1 MENFIVSARK
11 YRPNLFKTVV
21 GQESITKT
29 LQNAIV
35 TNQVAQA
42 FLFCGPRGVGKTTC
56 ARILAKALNCKQ
68 LTPEGEPCNEC
79 ESCIS
84 FDNNASMNI
93 YELDAASNN
102 SVDKMRELVDQ
113 VRIPPQGGKYKVYII
128 DEVHMLTSQAF
139 NAFLK
144 TLEEP
149 PLYAKFI
156 LATTEKH
163 KIIPTILSR
172 CQIFDFRRITVD
184 DIAGHLRYVAESE
197 GVTAEE
203 DALHM
208 IAQKADGGLRDALS
222 IFDQMVSFSGKNL
235 SYADVISN
243 LNILDYDSYFR
254 IVDYIAGS
262 NTKDSL
268 ILLNEIVERGFDP
281 QYFITGLGSHIR
293 NLIMAKYPTTVSL
306 MEVSENVKAKF
317 VSQAKFINSST
328 MIKMLDITNKT
339 DLQYRES
346 NNKRLSVE
354 LAIMKMCQFFD
365 ADESQEVQR
374 AVAQTN
380 IKKQE
385 QNEAKPEIA
394 NVKEVKDIAENRVE
408 EASSPKLE
416 TKQESEREVV
426 EYKTEEAIEE
436 EQKKAELAQ
445 KPESST
451 AEPVSIPKS
460 KSMAMPSF
468 KQALNVVNDD
478 APIEYSQNK
487 VEDLNLEL
495 IEKSWLK
502 VVDSFGESSSFSK
515 SGLSR
520 ASLDYDKD
528 SNLLNIR
535 FETPFF
541 HEEFKTCQQRLIQA
555 LRQDLGVTDL
565 SVISDFT
572 PVEKNEEHDPY
583 TSEEKFRYL
592 ATENPELIKFKQE
605 LGLDILK

>member
-262 NTKDSL
+262 NIKDSL